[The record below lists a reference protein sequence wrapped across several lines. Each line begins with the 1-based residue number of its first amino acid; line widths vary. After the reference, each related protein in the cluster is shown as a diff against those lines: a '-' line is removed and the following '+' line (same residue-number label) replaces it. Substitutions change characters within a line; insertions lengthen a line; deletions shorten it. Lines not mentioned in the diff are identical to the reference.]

1 MDGNY
6 IGLMS
11 GTSADSID
19 AVIVS
24 IFNNNLKLQHTYSH
38 PIPKAIQEKIWS
50 MNSSNQDELKS
61 MLELDNQLGFL
72 FSEAVNTI
80 LKKSAIDKKS
90 IVAIGSHGQTVRHYP
105 GSEFPSSLQIG
116 DANILVEQTAISTVC
131 DFRRADIAAGGQ
143 GAPLAPAFHRFK
155 FQDKD
160 INRVIVNIGGIANIS
175 YLPSSKMDSKS
186 ICGFDTGPGN
196 GLLDEWIQKH
206 KQHAFDKNGEWAKCG
221 KIDNKLLQQLLN
233 DSYINKPQPKSTGR
247 DYFNLVW
254 LESILKNDKID
265 NNLKPEDIQMT
276 LCALTAHSI
285 CNAVKSLSDVSE
297 LYVCGGGI
305 HNDTLMNLLTEL
317 LDNLKSPV
325 SCKST
330 EELALNP
337 DWVEA
342 CAFAWLAKQRLE
354 NKPGNCPEVTGAK
367 HECILGAV
375 YKPFNVI

>member
-24 IFNNNLKLQHTYSH
+24 IVDNNLTLQNTYSH
-38 PIPKAIQEKIWS
+38 PIPKSIQEKIWL

-61 MLELDNQLGFL
+61 MLELDNQLGYL
-72 FSEAVNTI
+72 FAEAVKAI
-80 LKKSAIDKKS
+80 LKKSAIDKNT

-105 GSEFPSSLQIG
+105 DSKFPSTIQIA
-116 DANILVEQTAISTVC
+116 DANIIVEQTAITTVC
-131 DFRRADIAAGGQ
+131 DFRRADIAADGQ
-143 GAPLAPAFHRFK
+143 GAPLAPAFHQFK
-155 FQDKD
+155 FQE
-160 INRVIVNIGGIANIS
+160 NEVSRVIVNIGGIANIS
-175 YLPSSKMDSKS
+175 YLPATKMNSKS

-196 GLLDEWIQKH
+196 GLMDEWIQKH
-206 KQHAFDKNGEWAKCG
+206 KQQAYDKNGEWAKSG
-221 KIDNKLLQQLLN
+221 QIDNKLLQEFLN
-233 DSYINKPQPKSTGR
+233 DPYINMSAPKSTGR
-247 DYFNLVW
+247 DYFNLIW
-254 LESILKNDKID
+254 LESILKNNKTN

-285 CNAVKSLSDVSE
+285 CNAVKSLPDVSE
-297 LYVCGGGI
+297 LYVCGGGV
-305 HNDTLMNLLTEL
+305 HNAALMKVLSEL
-317 LDNLKSPV
+317 LANFKNPI
-325 SCKST
+325 SCQST
-330 EELALNP
+330 DKLALNP

-342 CAFAWLAKQRLE
+342 CAFAWLAKQRLD